1 MKDLMLFG
9 LIVTGC
15 ASAQASSD
23 QEQQALQNA
32 SIAFYKQSGLEAAI
46 QYKIDQDVSEDTKQI
61 VGNVFLV
68 AKIIKERRIEYGF
81 TF

>member
-1 MKDLMLFG
+1 MKELMLFG
-9 LIVTGC
+9 FIVTG
-15 ASAQASSD
+15 SMTAQASSD

-32 SIAFYKQSGLEAAI
+32 SIAFYKQSGLEAAV
-46 QYKIDQDVSEDTKQI
+46 QYKIDHDVSEDTKQI
-61 VGNVFLV
+61 VGNAFLL